1 MNSWRFPP
9 NFFFQKPTQHFST
22 FNCLR
27 HTMWGPKTIA
37 KLVQTTPITLV
48 YDAQVTIPMLQ
59 GAGIFTNICPC
70 PKSPS
75 FVGKYTSTMGC
86 IWDMTGG
93 INIHSRGDFGAANG
107 SKMSTQVLPK
117 LHRLLLF
124 GRSSHCQAG
133 LLLGWLGQPGAES
146 QLPRAGGL
154 SHVPRL
160 HETWWSEGFS

>member
-1 MNSWRFPP
+1 MRQSYYHTHMLHVWNIY
-9 NFFFQKPTQHFST
+9 QH
-22 FNCLR
+22 L
-27 HTMWGPKTIA
+27 PE
-37 KLVQTTPITLV
+37 
-48 YDAQVTIPMLQ
+48 
-59 GAGIFTNICPC
+59 
-70 PKSPS
+70 KSPS